1 MRKLLTLTLMLLVST
16 ASLFSQTLD
25 KIKIEK
31 KSSEYSFSLG
41 KEKYKAYFSVT
52 DESRRPK
59 IRFSGKTN
67 FTYDSGFQDAKL
79 DFEIFSNP
87 KLNFSYLVINNY
99 LDVTMGAEIYLINK
113 DYQFIFLGHLPVGA
127 YNCIGDQKMN
137 YNSILSYLSIFY
149 TKEKTYFSFEVPL
162 VVLNP
167 GQTTEQIVESKKI
180 HYTLTDNK
188 LKQNLTE

>member
-1 MRKLLTLTLMLLVST
+1 
-16 ASLFSQTLD
+16 
-25 KIKIEK
+25 
-31 KSSEYSFSLG
+31 
-41 KEKYKAYFSVT
+41 
-52 DESRRPK
+52 
-59 IRFSGKTN
+59 
-67 FTYDSGFQDAKL
+67 
-79 DFEIFSNP
+79 
-87 KLNFSYLVINNY
+87 
-99 LDVTMGAEIYLINK
+99 MGAEVYLINK
-113 DYQFIFLGHLPVGA
+113 DYQFIFLGHLPIGA

-162 VVLNP
+162 VVINP